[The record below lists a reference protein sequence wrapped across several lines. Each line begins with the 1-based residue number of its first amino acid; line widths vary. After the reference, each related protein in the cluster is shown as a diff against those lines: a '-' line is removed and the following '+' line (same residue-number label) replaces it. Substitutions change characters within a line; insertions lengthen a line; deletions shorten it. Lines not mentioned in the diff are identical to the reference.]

1 MEKYTY
7 NISDE
12 TGGDYRIIKTIE
24 IKAKDIDEADKKAQ
38 EELKDFLENINIQ
51 LE

>member
-1 MEKYTY
+1 MKKYTY

-12 TGGDYRIIKTIE
+12 TDGDYRIIKTIE
-24 IKAKDIDEADKKAQ
+24 IIAKDQDEADEKAQ
-38 EELKDFLENINIQ
+38 EELRDFLENINIQ

>member
-1 MEKYTY
+1 MKKYTY

-12 TGGDYRIIKTIE
+12 TDSDYRIIKTIK
-24 IKAKDIDEADKKAQ
+24 ITAKDIDEADEKAQ
-38 EELKDFLENINIQ
+38 EALRDFLENINIQ

>member
-1 MEKYTY
+1 METYTY
-7 NISDE
+7 NITDE

-24 IKAKDIDEADKKAQ
+24 ITAKDQEEADEKAQ
-38 EELKDFLENINIQ
+38 EELRDFLENVNIQ